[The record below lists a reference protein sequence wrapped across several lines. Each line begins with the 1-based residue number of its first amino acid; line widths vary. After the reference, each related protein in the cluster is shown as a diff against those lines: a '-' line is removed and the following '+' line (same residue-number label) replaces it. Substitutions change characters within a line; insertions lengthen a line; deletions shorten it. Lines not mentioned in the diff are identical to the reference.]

1 MGYPLKLTTK
11 NCTICIMKVL
21 FLAAG
26 LANRLRPLTNK
37 KTKTLIDLG
46 GKSIMEHSLESLIN
60 RGFRDFVFVS
70 GHGHEFLKE
79 EIEALS
85 KKLNFKYTIIF
96 NPDFEKKNNSSSVL
110 LALDHLDDHVLLI
123 NSDVVYDPTILDEVV
138 DKFDTS
144 LVIDDY
150 KQLTEESMKVFVKDG
165 HVTKINKALA
175 IDESFGE
182 YIGISIL
189 HKDTLP
195 ALKKAL
201 QKVVAETP
209 HLYYENGYDLIF
221 AQIPFKALSTKGKK
235 WVEVDNHEDL
245 VIARK
250 LLKKAFK

>member
-1 MGYPLKLTTK
+1 
-11 NCTICIMKVL
+11 MKVL

-26 LANRLRPLTNK
+26 LANRLRPLTNQ

-46 GKSIMEHSLESLIN
+46 GKSIMEHSLESLTS

-79 EIEALS
+79 GVESLS
-85 KKLNFKYTIIF
+85 RRLNFKYIILF
-96 NPDFEKKNNSSSVL
+96 NQDFEKKNNCSSVL
-110 LALDHLDDHVLLI
+110 LALDYLDDHVLLI
-123 NSDVVYDPTILDEVV
+123 NSDVVYDPAILDEVV
-138 DKFDTS
+138 DRFETS

-165 HVTKINKALA
+165 CVTKINKALA

-189 HKDTLP
+189 HRDTLP

-209 HLYYENGYDLIF
+209 HLYYEDGYDLLF
-221 AQIPFKALSTKGKK
+221 ARMPFKVLSTKGRK
-235 WVEVDNHEDL
+235 WIEVDNHDDL
-245 VIARK
+245 ALARK
-250 LLKKAFK
+250 LIEKAFK

>member
-1 MGYPLKLTTK
+1 
-11 NCTICIMKVL
+11 
-21 FLAAG
+21 
-26 LANRLRPLTNK
+26 
-37 KTKTLIDLG
+37 
-46 GKSIMEHSLESLIN
+46 MEHSLVSLTS
-60 RGFRDFVFVS
+60 RGFTDFVFVS

-85 KKLNFKYTIIF
+85 KKLHFKYTIIF

-138 DKFDTS
+138 DRFDTS

-209 HLYYENGYDLIF
+209 HLYYEDGYGLLF
-221 AQIPFKALSTKGKK
+221 AQMPFKVLSTKGRK
-235 WVEVDNHEDL
+235 WIEVDNHDDL
-245 VIARK
+245 AIARK
-250 LLKKAFK
+250 LIEKAFK

>member
-1 MGYPLKLTTK
+1 
-11 NCTICIMKVL
+11 
-21 FLAAG
+21 
-26 LANRLRPLTNK
+26 
-37 KTKTLIDLG
+37 
-46 GKSIMEHSLESLIN
+46 MEYSLESLTS

-79 EIEALS
+79 EIAALS

-138 DKFDTS
+138 DKFDTR

-150 KQLTEESMKVFVKDG
+150 KQLIEESMKVYVENG
-165 HVTKINKALA
+165 RITRINKALS
-175 IDESFGE
+175 ISKSFGE

-189 HKDTLP
+189 HKDMLP

-209 HLYYENGYDLIF
+209 HLYYEDGYDLLF
-221 AQIPFKALSTKGKK
+221 AQIPFKVLSTKGKK

-245 VIARK
+245 AIARK
-250 LLKKAFK
+250 LFKEVFK